1 MGVLH
6 KILKVGHPKIIST
19 KFLRQK
25 VFKMKIWIYWSESN
39 SWIYFYIHVVL
50 NKNWK
55 IYWSDQQFY
64 WSWDEGPVL
73 IVRNVIYYNSGDF
86 YSLQWWSVIKTIK
99 FCDKFLSLTYGR
111 LVVGSNFEN
120 ECHGLCMFNA
130 SFISGWNHCLW
141 RKPPTCHKS
150 MTKIYHKI

>member
-1 MGVLH
+1 L
-6 KILKVGHPKIIST
+6 LKWSLGGSLSKFCVTPPFSIST
-19 KFLRQK
+19 LDVKLKTRWAITGSWEPLVIPITQDGHHGNKQQK

-111 LVVGSNFEN
+111 LVVFSRGN
-120 ECHGLCMFNA
+120 G
-130 SFISGWNHCLW
+130 FIH
-141 RKPPTCHKS
+141 
-150 MTKIYHKI
+150 